1 MLSQSHCHCESLC
14 NISHFYKINLLFFI
28 YFNIL
33 VLLPRFFFTM
43 CSIKFKMYLKT
54 KPDHKI
60 WGRSINKETGS
71 VHMHIFFHFIFFSSD
86 LIRGRRQGNAET
98 LQVVLNYVK
107 KKTNRRILNILW
119 NHHTKT
125 NPFGNQ
131 QTFVLIYVCETWQ
144 IRLNILYTL
153 VANLDPFFSVCEK
166 NNRFVYNS
174 FIWLLPCLWE

>member
-107 KKTNRRILNILW
+107 KNKPEDTKHIVKSSHKNESIWKPTNFCSHLCVW
-119 NHHTKT
+119 DVT
-125 NPFGNQ
+125 NSFEH
-131 QTFVLIYVCETWQ
+131 FIYTSCKP
-144 IRLNILYTL
+144 RHF
-153 VANLDPFFSVCEK
+153 FFSVCKK